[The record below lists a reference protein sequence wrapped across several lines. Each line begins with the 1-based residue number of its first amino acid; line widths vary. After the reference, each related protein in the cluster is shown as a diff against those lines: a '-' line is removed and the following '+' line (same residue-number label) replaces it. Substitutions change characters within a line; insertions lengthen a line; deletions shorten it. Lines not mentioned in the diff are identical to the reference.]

1 MKQRNVIRFILILIV
16 LLAACSNEN
25 NQLAEENEIEDSAT
39 ENQLENNENKEVNNS
54 ENNEINEIAENN
66 YEEETFQ
73 LVDMNAELLPNNIQ
87 EVMDFPVGKFE
98 GESFSEDNK
107 AFMEEV
113 DALPSLHEEASEE
126 ELENYI
132 YQVVSLYAANYP
144 DPRQL
149 INRWEQLSFGTP
161 EVEEDSRYEMKENLN
176 VEILL
181 DSSGSMSEEIDG
193 TPKMDI
199 AKEAITEFVE
209 ELPEEANVS
218 LRVYGHIGESQEVS
232 CERVDRVYDLQP
244 YEEEAFG
251 ETLEEFFPNG
261 WTPIAKAVEDT
272 HEDYQDLSGE
282 ENTNLIYLVSDG
294 IETCGGDPVKAAEEL
309 GQSEIM
315 PIVNII
321 GFDVPSDEQ
330 QQLKDMA
337 SAAEG
342 VYAVADDQDQL
353 KEELSRGNEMASA
366 WLQWKGEMGT
376 EISVTRGEQANE
388 IIEERN
394 SWRKKIQDERI
405 SGSEIMSYLKSG
417 EKLTEEQRKKAYDM
431 VNDRYRAIYDMGE
444 EVYGLLYDDNKENH
458 SKMREQMEELYEEQE
473 TD

>member
-1 MKQRNVIRFILILIV
+1 MKKRNVNCFLFILIV
-16 LLAACSNEN
+16 LLAGCSNEN
-25 NQLAEENEIEDSAT
+25 NENEVVVTENNLQNNEDKEEN
-39 ENQLENNENKEVNNS
+39 NGENNAV
-54 ENNEINEIAENN
+54 ENN

-73 LVDMNAELLPNNIQ
+73 LVDMDAELLPNNIQ
-87 EVMDFPVGKFE
+87 EVMDFPVGNFE
-98 GESFSEDNK
+98 DVSFNEGNK

-113 DALPSLHEEASEE
+113 DALPSLHENASEE

-149 INRWEQLSFGTP
+149 INRWEQLSFGSP
-161 EVEEDSRYEMKENLN
+161 EAEEDSRYEMKENLN

-181 DSSGSMSEEIDG
+181 DSSGSMSEEIEG

-218 LRVYGHIGESQEVS
+218 LRVYGHIGESQEIS

-244 YEEEAFG
+244 YEAKAFG
-251 ETLEEFFPNG
+251 KTLEEFFPNG

-282 ENTNLIYLVSDG
+282 ENTNLIYLISDG
-294 IETCGGDPVKAAEEL
+294 IETCGGDPVKAAQEL
-309 GQSEIM
+309 GESNIT

-353 KEELSRGNEMASA
+353 KEELSRGNEIASA
-366 WLQWKGEMGT
+366 WLQWKAETGT
-376 EISVTRGEQANE
+376 EISMTRAEQANE
-388 IIEERN
+388 ILEERVK
-394 SWRKKIQDERI
+394 WREKILHERI
-405 SGSEIMSYLKSG
+405 SGVEITRYLRTT
-417 EKLTEEQRKKAYDM
+417 EKLTEEQRKEGYDM
-431 VNDRYRAIYDMGE
+431 VQDRYRAIYDMGE
-444 EVYGLLYDDNKENH
+444 EVYGQLYDDNKENH
-458 SKMREQMEELYEEQE
+458 SKMREQMEELYEEQG